1 MISLRKMCQLIL
13 TISVYLSYTTFLF
26 SFFSGGLGA
35 VSPQRTKPQENLR
48 LLIGTLAHKVPACY
62 TVGHAP
68 QGRKKSGCRIPG
80 FWRISAPSD
89 TESHSLALWG
99 ISSFE
104 PNWLSFFSKIA
115 VLSHK
120 SRFWLNRTFQDHQ
133 EHSFHFRLVLLR

>member
-1 MISLRKMCQLIL
+1 MHISP
-13 TISVYLSYTTFLF
+13 F
-26 SFFSGGLGA
+26 GGLGA
-35 VSPQRTKPQENLR
+35 APPKSQPISAV
-48 LLIGTLAHKVPACY
+48 IGTLAAHKVPAYY
-62 TVGHAP
+62 TVRRTP

-89 TESHSLALWG
+89 TENRSLALWG

-120 SRFWLNRTFQDHQ
+120 FRFWLSRTF
-133 EHSFHFRLVLLR
+133 